1 MFIYFPCDE
10 ALFGGSPF
18 LQITAACLF
27 FNNNHIKLLQ
37 LAHSYKYTERDVVGG
52 GGGVTRL
59 ESVNLSNVSFF
70 SYMENSRGAL
80 VFVNY

>member
-1 MFIYFPCDE
+1 M
-10 ALFGGSPF
+10 
-18 LQITAACLF
+18 
-27 FNNNHIKLLQ
+27 LQ